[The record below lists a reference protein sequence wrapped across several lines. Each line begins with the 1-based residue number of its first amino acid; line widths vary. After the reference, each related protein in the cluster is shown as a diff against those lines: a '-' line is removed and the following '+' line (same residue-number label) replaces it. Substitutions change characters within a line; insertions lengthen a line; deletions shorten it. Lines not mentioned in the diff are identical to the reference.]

1 MSLTFRLS
9 VIIFVFILIGLGMF
23 WLSVG
28 IVGKKVKAVPF
39 LIYAAC
45 SSAAYLFTIY
55 GVSWLFPEDLYSP
68 VVSVL
73 YSLICY
79 PIEAAALGLVIRKC
93 YGIPFCQGMTAAMLS
108 HFIIYTA
115 DDVVS
120 QAAGT
125 YSPLFDRMY
134 IYTFITIVLPKL
146 WAFLTAFL
154 AVYILRKS
162 GFYRYFEALFSGRGR
177 TALIMGAR
185 LFLMFI
191 WTAID
196 WFFPEA
202 EPNALYAVFFFSL
215 IAVVLLC
222 VQFLAMYTAGQEK
235 IRMQQET
242 IAQQQAH
249 MELLEELQG
258 EIRAFRHDFTNLLS
272 GMALSA
278 QEGDVEAIQEFMR
291 RTSGYFDEKL
301 GSEIRQMEG
310 LSNIQLY
317 PVRSLISTKLSLMR
331 QRHIQV
337 TLEIM
342 KPVTGGRMPVEDL
355 LRCQGILLDNAIE
368 AAAKNDGKIRVI
380 LLQDMEELFIAVA
393 NNYDEKPNLGALAK
407 SGYSTKGKGRGTGLS
422 SYRRMVSRCADCV
435 SRTYLKDEFLVQELR
450 IPV

>member
-1 MSLTFRLS
+1 MPFGFRLTVVVILMAVEAYTVFRITVALLGERPRWRCYLLFYVVYNALEWGLILVLELFEGNTWTEPPLWIHELEYILTVFFLCMTIRRGYHVSFDKVFGAVAVGFFAKDIIYDFLTDAAVFYSPVFDGKYLYVITSIVLPYSLLLVFSLVTSFVLNKTEFSKYFLCLFRGRVRTGVTLSACLLLLTVNALRQVLFPNVAISFAYGLFCFS
-9 VIIFVFILIGLGMF
+9 VVIAALFCIQFSAMYVA
-23 WLSVG
+23 SRD
-28 IVGKKVKAVPF
+28 KVKA
-39 LIYAAC
+39 
-45 SSAAYLFTIY
+45 
-55 GVSWLFPEDLYSP
+55 
-68 VVSVL
+68 
-73 YSLICY
+73 
-79 PIEAAALGLVIRKC
+79 
-93 YGIPFCQGMTAAMLS
+93 
-108 HFIIYTA
+108 
-115 DDVVS
+115 
-120 QAAGT
+120 
-125 YSPLFDRMY
+125 
-134 IYTFITIVLPKL
+134 
-146 WAFLTAFL
+146 
-154 AVYILRKS
+154 
-162 GFYRYFEALFSGRGR
+162 
-177 TALIMGAR
+177 
-185 LFLMFI
+185 
-191 WTAID
+191 
-196 WFFPEA
+196 
-202 EPNALYAVFFFSL
+202 
-215 IAVVLLC
+215 
-222 VQFLAMYTAGQEK
+222 QE
-235 IRMQQET
+235 ET